1 MQTIYKPDNL
11 FYYFI
16 IRQHHVDAFRL
27 IVCLRH
33 TVDYRSG
40 FILSKNNSFY
50 CLDALAKRHRS
61 RERMSQEGL
70 LVQIEGSPHAWLE
83 DRGPELS
90 LFAALDDAT
99 GKVLGATFR
108 YQEDP
113 WRI

>member
-1 MQTIYKPDNL
+1 
-11 FYYFI
+11 
-16 IRQHHVDAFRL
+16 
-27 IVCLRH
+27 
-33 TVDYRSG
+33 
-40 FILSKNNSFY
+40 
-50 CLDALAKRHRS
+50 
-61 RERMSQEGL
+61 MSQEGL